1 VPFLSRE
8 MLAAAQRVPVQWK
21 LLGEDGQ
28 EKRLLREAFES
39 WIPDEILWRRK
50 EQFGDGSGTADAMTR
65 VVDSL
70 VPDAEWQHIR
80 FAGLP
85 PARTRE
91 ELAYQRIFAEH
102 LGGINAEQV
111 LGRFATA

>member
-1 VPFLSRE
+1 
-8 MLAAAQRVPVQWK
+8 M
-21 LLGEDGQ
+21 D
-28 EKRLLREAFES
+28 
-39 WIPDEILWRRK
+39 
-50 EQFGDGSGTADAMTR
+50 R

-70 VPDAEWQHIR
+70 VPDADWAAVR
-80 FAGLP
+80 FEGLP

-91 ELAYQRIFAEH
+91 ELAYQRIFSEA